1 MEKKGGEADE
11 LLFTFGEPPTPV
23 YLRPGVATADELEA
37 HRARLPRGQ
46 YVLIPDFATRRLV
59 VVAYRERALLE
70 TRDALVIHVQEAL
83 AARPHWI
90 RRFAPQ
96 RDLGTKGVSGV
107 PSLGTRSPLQCLA
120 IVGGVR
126 RLAQYARYLTLFHP
140 TTVPWYAARL
150 AQSALEPQPAWM
162 ASRPPHHALRGQ
174 GDTLVVWEHARAP
187 PNVPRPSPRLMRF
200 PPTAYSDSPEQQAK
214 LLAILALPTYEG
226 CAVVGDS
233 DTEQRG
239 LFLALLHYLFPDDL
253 PELDGGDTKPYQLF
267 ALGYAL
273 ALTGREV
280 TGPLYT
286 NDKAEEVTDA
296 LCLYVSETLSSL
308 QMRKTP
314 FYQ

>member
-1 MEKKGGEADE
+1 MEKKKRGEADE

-23 YLRPGVATADELEA
+23 YLRPGVATAAELEA

-46 YVLIPDFATRRLV
+46 YVLIPDFSARRLSV
-59 VVAYRERALLE
+59 VPYRERSLLE
-70 TRDALVIHVQEAL
+70 ARDALVIHVQEAL

-90 RRFAPQ
+90 RRFAPSAPT
-96 RDLGTKGVSGV
+96 GKEVGGV

-120 IVGGVR
+120 MVGGVR

-150 AQSALEPQPAWM
+150 AQSGLEPQPVWL

-174 GDTLVVWEHARAP
+174 GDTLIAWEHARAP

-200 PPTAYSDSPEQQAK
+200 PPTVYGDSPDQQAK

-253 PELDGGDTKPYQLF
+253 PELDGGDAKPHQLF

-280 TGPLYT
+280 TGPSYA

-296 LCLYVSETLSSL
+296 LCLYVSETLASL